1 MSLIVIKKRVLI
13 VVIVL
18 LLIFSFTGIGIIK
31 YYKVKTVVSLPTLR
45 KVIIID
51 PGHGGVDGGA
61 VGRNTGIYESHIN
74 LDIAFKLRSFLEES
88 GSLVL
93 MTRDDDVGLY
103 TENGTIR
110 KKKNEDLRN
119 RKALFDE
126 SSADVILS
134 IHLNSFPQSQ
144 YYGAQTF
151 YPPECE
157 NSKLLAEFIQEE
169 LIRVLDNG
177 NTRKAKA
184 KNDVYL
190 LQNPKAPIVIVE
202 CGFLSNPQEEKA
214 LQDPVYQE
222 KIAWSIYVGI
232 LRYFHRI
239 ENGEN
244 Q

>member
-1 MSLIVIKKRVLI
+1 VIIIILKKKWIIWGLIILLTI
-13 VVIVL
+13 CIALVL
-18 LLIFSFTGIGIIK
+18 LGSYNEI
-31 YYKVKTVVSLPTLR
+31 VKASSLPTLR

-61 VGRNTGIYESHIN
+61 VGINTGVHEDKVN
-74 LDIAFKLRSFLEES
+74 LEIALRVKEFLEES

-93 MTRDDDVGLY
+93 MTRDKDVGLY
-103 TENGTIR
+103 TEDGSIR

-119 RKALFDE
+119 RKKLFDE
-126 SSADVILS
+126 SNADLVLS

-151 YPPECE
+151 YPSNSE
-157 NSKLLAEFIQEE
+157 NSKLLAELIQEE

-184 KNDVYL
+184 KNDVYI
-190 LQNPKAPIVIVE
+190 LQDIEVPTVIVE
-202 CGFLSNPQEEKA
+202 CGFLSNPKEELW
-214 LQDPVYQE
+214 LQDPEYQE

-239 ENGEN
+239 NV
-244 Q
+244 

>member
-1 MSLIVIKKRVLI
+1 MIIIILKKKWIIWGLIILLI
-13 VVIVL
+13 ICIALVL
-18 LLIFSFTGIGIIK
+18 LGSYNEI
-31 YYKVKTVVSLPTLR
+31 VKASSLPTLR

-61 VGRNTGIYESHIN
+61 VGINTGVHEDKVN
-74 LDIAFKLRSFLEES
+74 LEIALRVKEFLEES

-93 MTRDDDVGLY
+93 MTRDKDVGLY
-103 TENGTIR
+103 TEDGSIR

-119 RKALFDE
+119 RKKLFDE
-126 SSADVILS
+126 SNADLVLS

-151 YPPECE
+151 YPSNSE
-157 NSKLLAEFIQEE
+157 NSKLLAELIQEE

-184 KNDVYL
+184 KNDVYI
-190 LQNPKAPIVIVE
+190 LQDIEVPTVIVE
-202 CGFLSNPQEEKA
+202 CGFLSNPKEELW
-214 LQDPVYQE
+214 LQDPEYQE

-239 ENGEN
+239 NV
-244 Q
+244 

>member
-1 MSLIVIKKRVLI
+1 VIIIILKKKWIIWGLIILLI
-13 VVIVL
+13 ICIALVL
-18 LLIFSFTGIGIIK
+18 LGSYNEI
-31 YYKVKTVVSLPTLR
+31 VKASSLPTLR

-61 VGRNTGIYESHIN
+61 VGINTGVHEDKVN
-74 LDIAFKLRSFLEES
+74 LEIALRVKEFLEES

-93 MTRDDDVGLY
+93 MTRDKDVGLY
-103 TENGTIR
+103 TEDGSIR

-119 RKALFDE
+119 RKKLFDE
-126 SSADVILS
+126 SNADLVLS

-151 YPPECE
+151 YPSNSE
-157 NSKLLAEFIQEE
+157 NSKLLAELIQEE

-184 KNDVYL
+184 KNDVYI
-190 LQNPKAPIVIVE
+190 LQDIEVPTVIVE
-202 CGFLSNPQEEKA
+202 CGFLSNPKEELW
-214 LQDPVYQE
+214 LQDPEYQE

-239 ENGEN
+239 NV
-244 Q
+244 

>member
-1 MSLIVIKKRVLI
+1 MIIIILKKKWIIWGLIILLTI
-13 VVIVL
+13 CIALVL
-18 LLIFSFTGIGIIK
+18 LGSYNEI
-31 YYKVKTVVSLPTLR
+31 VKASSLPTLR

-61 VGRNTGIYESHIN
+61 VGINTGVHEDKVN
-74 LDIAFKLRSFLEES
+74 LEIALRVKEFLEES

-93 MTRDDDVGLY
+93 MTRDKDVGLY
-103 TENGTIR
+103 TEDGSIR

-119 RKALFDE
+119 RKKLFDE
-126 SSADVILS
+126 SNADLVLS

-151 YPPECE
+151 YPSNSE
-157 NSKLLAEFIQEE
+157 NSKLLAELIQEE

-184 KNDVYL
+184 KNDVYI
-190 LQNPKAPIVIVE
+190 LQDIEVPTVIVE
-202 CGFLSNPQEEKA
+202 CGFLSNPKEELW
-214 LQDPVYQE
+214 LQDPEYQE

-239 ENGEN
+239 NV
-244 Q
+244 

>member
-1 MSLIVIKKRVLI
+1 MLIICIAL
-13 VVIVL
+13 VL
-18 LLIFSFTGIGIIK
+18 LGSYNEI
-31 YYKVKTVVSLPTLR
+31 VKASSLPTLR

-61 VGRNTGIYESHIN
+61 VGINTGVHEDKVN
-74 LDIAFKLRSFLEES
+74 LEIALRVKEFLEES

-93 MTRDDDVGLY
+93 MTRDKDVGLY
-103 TENGTIR
+103 TEDGSIR

-119 RKALFDE
+119 RKKLFDE
-126 SSADVILS
+126 SNADLVLS

-151 YPPECE
+151 YPSNSE
-157 NSKLLAEFIQEE
+157 NSKLLAELIQEE

-184 KNDVYL
+184 KNDVYI
-190 LQNPKAPIVIVE
+190 LQDIEVPTVIVE
-202 CGFLSNPQEEKA
+202 CGFLSNPKEELW
-214 LQDPVYQE
+214 LQDPEYQE

-239 ENGEN
+239 NV
-244 Q
+244 